1 MRLRGSAPPEDN
13 GKTGAGGPEP
23 LPWEEGRMGA
33 MVQTTT
39 GRDPVED
46 LGRTLIH
53 EHVLVGFPGWEL
65 DAKAP
70 RFRREEVMVRG
81 VDQMQ
86 ELRDL
91 GVSTFVDPC
100 PMDLGRDVEFLAE
113 LSQRSGM
120 RIVCTTGA
128 YFEEQ
133 GNTFTFR
140 QLPVE
145 EITEIYVKEIEE
157 GIGESGI
164 RAGAVK
170 IATGA
175 HQVSDY
181 ERKLVTAGARAA
193 LATGV
198 PLISHTQE
206 ATCGHDQIDIVTGEG
221 VSPGRLVVGHS
232 DGTEDLDY
240 QRSLAERGA
249 YVGFDRFGISLFQPD
264 EVRVRNVLALA
275 RAGHLERILL
285 SHDSIVCWLGRPVP
299 IAGSF
304 EELLA
309 MLPDWRSTHLFR
321 KIIPQLLEGGL
332 DKDDVETLLMENPRR
347 LFAGEV

>member
-1 MRLRGSAPPEDN
+1 MAADS
-13 GKTGAGGPEP
+13 
-23 LPWEEGRMGA
+23 
-33 MVQTTT
+33 VQTTT
-39 GRDPVED
+39 GPAPIQA

-70 RFRREEVMVRG
+70 PFRRADVMARG
-81 VDQMQ
+81 IDQMQ

-91 GVSTFVDPC
+91 GVGTFVDPC

-113 LSQRSGM
+113 LSQKSGM

-128 YFEEQ
+128 YFEEAGQ
-133 GNTFTFR
+133 TYTFR
-140 QLPVE
+140 QMPVE
-145 EITEIYVKEIEE
+145 EICEIYVSEIEQ
-157 GIGESGI
+157 GIGETGI

-175 HQVSDY
+175 GSVTEY

-193 LATGV
+193 RITGV
-198 PLISHTQE
+198 PVISHTQD

-221 VSPGRLVVGHS
+221 VPPNQLLVGHS
-232 DGTEDLDY
+232 DGTEDQDY

-249 YVGFDRFGISLFQPD
+249 YVGFDRFGISVFVPD
-264 EVRVRNVLALA
+264 EVRVRNLLSLAK
-275 RAGHLERILL
+275 AGHLERILV

-299 IAGSF
+299 LADSF
-304 EELLA
+304 EKLLE
-309 MLPDWRSTHLFR
+309 MLPDWRATHLFR

-332 DKDDVETLLMENPRR
+332 SQGDVETLLVDNPRR
-347 LFAGEV
+347 FFAGTA